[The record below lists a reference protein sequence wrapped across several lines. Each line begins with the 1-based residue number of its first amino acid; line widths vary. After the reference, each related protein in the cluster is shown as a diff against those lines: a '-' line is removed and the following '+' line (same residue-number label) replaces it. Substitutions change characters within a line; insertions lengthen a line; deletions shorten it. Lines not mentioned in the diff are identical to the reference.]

1 MNNPRETPYSKIVVI
16 HADGTQPAWFYDADD
31 ALLYVAG
38 RTDGRLGVFVT
49 TGVTELNAPVICIQ
63 LGE

>member
-1 MNNPRETPYSKIVVI
+1 MNNPRATPYSKIVVI
-16 HADGTQPAWFYDADD
+16 DADGTHLAWFDDADD

-49 TGVTELNAPVICIQ
+49 TGVTELNAPIICVQ
-63 LGE
+63 LGQ